1 MTEPIPTEPTP
12 AGPDGT
18 EPVPVQHDG
27 REDVPLLEDDETI
40 PPRPEEDVADV
51 ARAVPDRSGH
61 GVPEVG
67 ADEARLHP

>member
-1 MTEPIPTEPTP
+1 MTEPIPTEPIP

-18 EPVPVQHDG
+18 EAVPVHHDG
-27 REDVPLLEDDETI
+27 REDVPQLEADETI

-51 ARAVPDRSGH
+51 ARAVPDPAGH

-67 ADEARLHP
+67 QDEARLHP